1 MISRPMHR
9 RIRPAAT
16 AVVAD
21 SCDGSGDGD
30 RGSGDGDGDGND
42 GPMAMATQTRM
53 PDVAPNL

>member
-1 MISRPMHR
+1 MHR